1 MTQVKRKY
9 SISTPYVFQVCQ
21 ISLAEASCTGTSLA
35 GTSLILIVVYMGLI
49 SGQCQKENFHLVQV
63 SAPLIDR
70 ASCDMW
76 RHKRKYHHQGP
87 GEFSSALFYGHLNKD
102 MIVA

>member
-35 GTSLILIVVYMGLI
+35 GTSLILIVGYVDVVDQHVNHKGGWQ
-49 SGQCQKENFHLVQV
+49 SLVMDKLRI
-63 SAPLIDR
+63 ANLR
-70 ASCDMW
+70 
-76 RHKRKYHHQGP
+76 
-87 GEFSSALFYGHLNKD
+87 
-102 MIVA
+102 IVD